1 LKRTALLAAFALL
14 VAPQMYAAGGFLKS
28 ATAAQKIAKEKN
40 QLIFVD
46 LFAEWCGWCHR
57 FEQEVVPSQAFQE
70 ATEKMV
76 LLRLDTED
84 RGEGSRLA
92 QQFKINSLPTFLVLT
107 PDLTIAGVMKGYAPP
122 AEFAK
127 NLTTTVAKHN
137 EFLAKVK
144 NEKTLKKPEERLA
157 LAREFISRNDYGQ
170 AELRLKKLMADKA
183 IPATVRD
190 GAYYDLALS
199 YILQKKY
206 NESMQTARSLTMIS
220 KTGEPVERA
229 WLLMAQ
235 IHMDQGNL
243 AGARDTFKK
252 FKQLFPTSP
261 LNRNVDMVLPDL
273 ERRLNI
279 PPAGAK

>member
-14 VAPQMYAAGGFLKS
+14 LAPQTYAAGGFLKS

-70 ATEKMV
+70 ATDDMV

-84 RGEGSRLA
+84 RGEGTRLA
-92 QQFKINSLPTFLVLT
+92 QQFKVTSLPTFLVLT
-107 PDLTIAGVMKGYAPP
+107 PDLTIAGVMRGYAPP
-122 AEFAK
+122 AEFSK
-127 NLTTTVAKHN
+127 NLEATVQRHN
-137 EFLAKVK
+137 DFMAKVK
-144 NEKTLKKPEERLA
+144 NENAIKKPEDRLA
-157 LAREFISRNDYGQ
+157 LAREFISRNDYGK
-170 AELRLKKLMADKA
+170 AELRLKKLMAEKS
-183 IPATVRD
+183 IPAAVRD
-190 GAYYDLALS
+190 GAYYDLALA

-206 NESMQTARSLTMIS
+206 TESMQTARSLTNLS

-229 WLLMAQ
+229 WLLIAQ

-243 AGARDTFKK
+243 AGARDTFRK
-252 FKQLFPTSP
+252 FKQMFPNSA
-261 LNRNVDMVLPDL
+261 LNRNVDMVLPDI

-279 PPAGAK
+279 PPAGSK